1 MWMLQRGARS
11 KTEKEENVA
20 LAIGKSWGCEE
31 WLVDR
36 SCVTLDKKI
45 GAGGFGTVYVC
56 LLAVEEPTSS
66 AESSSTEGTQ
76 ASTPSGAPP
85 SPATIRAVAKQINVS
100 KLSEKDLPLL
110 KSEVANWASISHP
123 HCVRFLGVCCSP
135 SEHLLLSQYMANGS
149 LDVLLKTYL
158 RDQRPPLTQH
168 ELCSWMLPVADGM
181 RYLHSKR
188 LIHRDLKSPN
198 ILLGGSGQL
207 AISDF
212 GLSRYFQAAKT
223 EFTAETGSY
232 RWMAPEVTR
241 HEPYDEK
248 CDVYSYGCLAYEMT
262 SYCVPFQHMSTLEAA
277 FAVASKAAR
286 PAIPASCPAQIANLI
301 QECWRQAS
309 EARPPFELVYRRLLE
324 VQGTGSRLLE
334 VQGTGSRMLDMA
346 SAAPGGTKREAA
358 AGGSIDLD

>member
-1 MWMLQRGARS
+1 MWMLKKAARS
-11 KTEKEENVA
+11 KREKEDNVA

-36 SCVTLDKKI
+36 SCITLDKKI
-45 GAGGFGTVYVC
+45 GTGGFGTVYVC

-66 AESSSTEGTQ
+66 DTSSAESSSTEGTQ
-76 ASTPSGAPP
+76 TSTPSGVPP
-85 SPATIRAVAKQINVS
+85 SPATIRAVAKQINPS

-135 SEHLLLSQYMANGS
+135 SEHLLLSQYMTNGS
-149 LDVLLKTYL
+149 LDVLFKTYL
-158 RDQRPPLTQH
+158 RDQRPPPTQD

-198 ILLGGSGQL
+198 ILLDGSGQL

-212 GLSRYFQAAKT
+212 GLSRYFQAAKS

-262 SYCVPFQHMSTLEAA
+262 SYCVPFQHMTTLEAA

-286 PAIPASCPAQIANLI
+286 PAIPASCPAQIASLI
-301 QECWRQAS
+301 QGCWRQAS
-309 EARPPFELVYRRLLE
+309 EGRPPFELVY
-324 VQGTGSRLLE
+324 SKLLE
-334 VQGTGSRMLDMA
+334 VQGTGSRMLDKT
-346 SAAPGGTKREAA
+346 SAAPVEIEREVAA
-358 AGGSIDLD
+358 ATVDLA